1 MNKSDR
7 RHRLGQLFLGA
18 LCATMMSAPAFAGLA
33 EKIQQLPKNEEIHA
47 KLPDSIKSAG
57 KINAAT
63 STDSPPWEFID
74 EKGELTG
81 ADIDLSRA
89 LSRVLGVEIVN
100 NKAEF
105 ANIMPGIQSKRF
117 DIGIASMGDFKDR
130 QATVD
135 FVDYYR
141 GGISFLTRAGTPQ
154 PKTLLDLCGKTLGVL
169 KGSNSENRAIDNNEK
184 CKGEGKPAISVNSY
198 PTQNDAVLALTSS
211 RVDYV
216 SADASTNGYSA
227 QQLGGSLENA
237 TSDLYG
243 GAWLAGIAIPKDSP
257 LYQPIFE
264 AMGVLMTSGV
274 YKDILEQWGVA
285 DGALAEPGK
294 NMGVAR

>member
-1 MNKSDR
+1 MNKSGR
-7 RHRLGQLFLGA
+7 RCKLGPLFIGA
-18 LCATMMSAPAFAGLA
+18 LCAIMMSVPAFADLA
-33 EKIQQLPKNEEIHA
+33 EKIQKLPKNEEIYA
-47 KLPDSIKSAG
+47 KLPDAVKSAG

-100 NKAEF
+100 HKTEF
-105 ANIMPGIQSKRF
+105 SNIMPGIQSKRF
-117 DIGIASMGDFKDR
+117 DIGISSIGDFKDR
-130 QATVD
+130 QETVD

-169 KGSNSENRAIDNNEK
+169 KGSNSESRAIENNQK
-184 CKGEGKPAISVNSY
+184 CGAEGKPAISVNSY

-227 QQLGGSLENA
+227 RQLGGSLENV

-243 GAWLAGIAIPKDSP
+243 GAWLAGIAVPKDSP
-257 LYQPIFE
+257 LYQPIFD

-274 YKDILEQWGVA
+274 YKDILDHWGVA
-285 DGALAEPGK
+285 DGALPEPSK